1 VSDLLS
7 VFSDLVRVETLLW
20 SALDSSLR
28 VELGIPLGRF
38 ETLQVIGR
46 RGTCRVNDI
55 ADDLVVTWSGMSKIV
70 DRLEAS
76 GLCRRRPNPDDGR
89 SSLIDLTG
97 TGQELLA
104 RGEAI
109 LQRELARL
117 MQDPLP
123 QRRLTEL
130 AGTLSRLRETARQ
143 QSGVSGPA

>member
-20 SALDSSLR
+20 NALDSQLR

-55 ADDLVVTWSGMSKIV
+55 ADDLVITWSGMSKIV

-76 GLCRRRPNPDDGR
+76 ALCRRRPNPEDGR
-89 SSLIDLTG
+89 SSLIDLTDSG
-97 TGQELLA
+97 RTLLA
-104 RGEAI
+104 QGEAI
-109 LQRELARL
+109 LLRELTRL
-117 MQDPLP
+117 LEDPLP
-123 QRRLTEL
+123 QRRRTDF
-130 AGTLSRLRETARQ
+130 AGTLSRLRQTAGRP
-143 QSGVSGPA
+143 SDVAGTV